1 MPQKTILDLKP
12 LDEVMTASY
21 GKAQFIGFLGQ
32 GLECQVAVW
41 QEFIRKD
48 GNTGRKPINPIIP
61 TSELSL
67 VGG

>member
-1 MPQKTILDLKP
+1 
-12 LDEVMTASY
+12 MTASY